1 MLGECY
7 LNGIGVP
14 EDKEQAVEWFRMAA
28 EQRDWGAV
36 YILADE
42 CLRDDG
48 APPGWF
54 EAKKWRWRR
63 THSSAEWTGADGFR
77 RLFSEWYDT
86 ACGFLDKIEK
96 LF

>member
-7 LNGIGVP
+7 LYGIGVP
-14 EDKEQAVEWFRMAA
+14 KDKERAVEWFRRAA
-28 EQRDWGAV
+28 EHRDGMAV
-36 YILADE
+36 HTLADE

-54 EAKKWRWRR
+54 EAKKWRWRGR
-63 THSSAEWTGADGFR
+63 HFGEEWAGTDGFR
-77 RLFSEWYDT
+77 GLFSEWYEA
-86 ACGFLDKIEK
+86 ACGLLDKLKK